1 MVDFGNIGIG
11 AGSFGTNLIQG
22 FVAGRNIQKDEEDR
36 QRAITAAADK
46 KANDEIALLMKID
59 KGAKG
64 LNSFDQ
70 SDYFK
75 DQALIAE
82 KAKKPEFAKFL
93 KKKMLVSEKEKTKF
107 DKIIGDTIAPA
118 VASHDDIVQNF
129 GINQQGLDGL
139 RELKSWARDNNL
151 TDDPYTLNK
160 IIQLEVKFTG
170 KVPKAEVQ
178 ALKEITEFKVEGNR
192 RAAVD
197 TYFQLAQN
205 AQDKIDGADAKTKKF
220 LEGQVQRFSD
230 VGIKTA
236 AGSKD
241 TDFARI
247 TEERFENAGL
257 REAKRAKK
265 KEERIEDITTDIETQ
280 NILERS
286 KHDAQMIFNEAK
298 ANKERALIEKTKKLI
313 ANAKEGESE
322 GLKVLLTSYISHLA
336 STLKS
341 MEVPQAQITEEI
353 NYFTTGQRKGTITL
367 SRKLSDVLYGKY
379 GFRDIS
385 KATNTQ
391 IEEARLV
398 VKQDE
403 IDMASAKSANR
414 LTQSAQYKAT
424 LPMFLEYK
432 GTALIALSKLL
443 DTISTGSK
451 HDYSELKKKSLEE
464 LSKIKEGYGKET
476 GFWTNKPGIT
486 HVEAQAIQTIVK
498 EIKSYNKKIEVWE
511 SKKNKDAKKS
521 PGKIKDP
528 STAVGYIDTLNNNK
542 K

>member
-1 MVDFGNIGIG
+1 MGFGRDFFG
-11 AGSFGTNLIQG
+11 A
-22 FVAGRNIQKDEEDR
+22 A
-36 QRAITAAADK
+36 TAALPQGVKLGVQGIEYAR
-46 KANDEIALLMKID
+46 
-59 KGAKG
+59 
-64 LNSFDQ
+64 
-70 SDYFK
+70 
-75 DQALIAE
+75 
-82 KAKKPEFAKFL
+82 
-93 KKKMLVSEKEKTKF
+93 EKEKDVRAAQTATQASEQKTLAAIFKINSEVKDEIEASNQIAAIVETLPAGDFKDGVATFIPLNQEDRTKLANWRKTAQLSLS
-107 DKIIGDTIAPA
+107 D
-118 VASHDDIVQNF
+118 HD
-129 GINQQGLDGL
+129 NQQ
-139 RELKSWARDNNL
+139 
-151 TDDPYTLNK
+151 
-160 IIQLEVKFTG
+160 
-170 KVPKAEVQ
+170 
-178 ALKEITEFKVEGNR
+178 
-192 RAAVD
+192 AV
-197 TYFQLAQN
+197 
-205 AQDKIDGADAKTKKF
+205 
-220 LEGQVQRFSD
+220 LEGGVNYEVHNIVLDMKDFYRPKGRLTKPAIAQRIFNLS
-230 VGIKTA
+230 VE
-236 AGSKD
+236 AGKP
-241 TDFARI
+241 
-247 TEERFENAGL
+247 
-257 REAKRAKK
+257 
-265 KEERIEDITTDIETQ
+265 DIETQ
-280 NILERS
+280 NILIRS

-353 NYFTTGQRKGTITL
+353 NYFTTGQRKGTSEFEETLKFLGEDTPEIRKIIAKVKEKEKHQKPITL
-367 SRKLSDVLYGKY
+367 SRKLSDVLYGKF

-403 IDMASAKSANR
+403 IDIASAKSANR

-528 STAVGYIDTLNNNK
+528 LTAVGYIGTLNNNK
-542 K
+542 E